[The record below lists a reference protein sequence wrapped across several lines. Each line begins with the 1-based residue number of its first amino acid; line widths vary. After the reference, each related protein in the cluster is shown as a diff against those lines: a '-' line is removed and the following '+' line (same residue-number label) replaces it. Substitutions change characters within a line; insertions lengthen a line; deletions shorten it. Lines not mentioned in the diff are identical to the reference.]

1 MLERLGNWLKKQFSD
16 GESSRSPVLRQ
27 SGIHHLRPQV
37 SAQAA
42 TRQEPEDVDFE
53 SQVPGKIEDGGPGK
67 NILVRN
73 QYIREETGT
82 YETLKIVNDSL
93 DDEDDG
99 FSDDPYNTGGFD
111 RSKNWGNRFRK

>member
-16 GESSRSPVLRQ
+16 GESSRSAVLRQ

-53 SQVPGKIEDGGPGK
+53 SQVPGKIVDGGPGK

-93 DDEDDG
+93 NDEDDG